1 MQIARFINQAQA
13 FSPDLK
19 VYALTMDQGRSY
31 RMPIISVGH
40 HMDAFETP
48 PEVIDE
54 NVAVELFTNPWPT
67 GNWWENPPPQGEAVT
82 VRQILDELASKPQ
95 GSDLRVAVP
104 TDEGH
109 HRVLSIEA
117 MGFAGDRAADA
128 PLTLDLSA
136 GAWDDMHRII
146 RTNLRMAGG

>member
-1 MQIARFINQAQA
+1 MQVARFINQVRA

-19 VYALTMDQGRSY
+19 VYALTMDQGRSR

-48 PEVIDE
+48 PEVIDQ
-54 NVAVELFTNPWPT
+54 NVAVELFVDPWPT
-67 GNWWENPPPQGEAVT
+67 GNWWENQPVQGEAVT
-82 VRQILDELASKPQ
+82 VQQIIDELGSKHQ
-95 GSDLRVAVP
+95 ESDLRVAVP

-109 HRVLSIEA
+109 HRVLAIEA
-117 MGFAGDRAADA
+117 MGFAGDRAVDE
-128 PLTLDLSA
+128 PLTLDLSV